1 MKTTLLLNYR
11 KMINCLKCNFYLFM
25 FLNNFKQFNLGKN
38 HYPQIKIINFLNQS
52 LHHIKIRIKQ
62 HHF

>member
-1 MKTTLLLNYR
+1 
-11 KMINCLKCNFYLFM
+11 M